1 MTGRSGIPCS
11 GLVHLPLPFNVR
23 SSARLRSSNS
33 PHLEAC
39 NGKLHLQT
47 ISSGMVRPG
56 VLRFRRSHLYD
67 PNQSRS
73 AVKHDWIQ
81 DDGFRKWRKRAKDT
95 FWYHIMM
102 NILIS
107 LVKDAAIDYNSTLL
121 FLFMFFLL
129 LNLISLFFSTFFF
142 F

>member
-47 ISSGMVRPG
+47 ISSGMVGPG

-67 PNQSRS
+67 PSMTES
-73 AVKHDWIQ
+73 K
-81 DDGFRKWRKRAKDT
+81 
-95 FWYHIMM
+95 MM
-102 NILIS
+102 RGSVSEGNVLKVHSDI
-107 LVKDAAIDYNSTLL
+107 T
-121 FLFMFFLL
+121 
-129 LNLISLFFSTFFF
+129 
-142 F
+142 